1 MPSVR
6 LSLDRK
12 GYRPG
17 DMVVAT
23 IEVANENPSYSSA
36 RRTPRASVADA
47 VLMEDLSVE
56 VRGIEK
62 LDPQWLVTPK
72 PPSGSKQRRG
82 ERIILESSSTSI
94 VSNVLI
100 GHGTSKTYMVR
111 MMLPKILPPTYRG
124 TAVRY
129 LYYLSSTLHWSPAVV
144 ENGNGHHSASVS
156 GLEPVEVRMSVPV
169 WTMPNS
175 SGLVSEELQAGDHYG
190 SNGIVPPFP
199 LEIEIQWKE
208 KGDEYSW
215 AWASDL
221 NFGFE
226 DNRGSGH
233 DSESS
238 TMTSP
243 TKSGSLEP
251 AFERALSFSSQP
263 ATPKSL
269 GKDTMEPALPTP
281 HLKKTDEFMPSS
293 SQLSFDSGSS
303 ALLLISISQCFT
315 LFVISSCISSSQ
327 SGLCNNGLSLC
338 VAVTY
343 NRGRSYNIKMDDQVL
358 VRFSPK
364 NVTSTYYYGDMVAG
378 TLQFFHDEGPRRCLE
393 VSAVLETREVL
404 NPSSVHPSRKNSS
417 TITKV
422 QSEYYEVVCD
432 MTNTHFVFS
441 VPMDGPPSF
450 STPLLTVQ
458 WILRF
463 EFVASLPD
471 VNWSEVEHPMLLE
484 LEQRRKGE
492 WSMPLTVHAP
502 LPRTHTAEKRG
513 GETCGLDPL
522 TGHF

>member
-82 ERIILESSSTSI
+82 ERTILESSSTSI

-221 NFGFE
+221 NFGYE

-303 ALLLISISQCFT
+303 ALLLISISQFFT
-315 LFVISSCISSSQ
+315 LFVSCISSSQ
-327 SGLCNNGLSLC
+327 SGLCNNGSSLC
-338 VAVTY
+338 VTVTY

-471 VNWSEVEHPMLLE
+471 VNWNEVEHPMLLE